1 MLFYIFSVS
10 LSTILDMKDRK
21 KFNGKKPAKRNVER
35 LLDRAR
41 WYYSCRLR
49 SSHEEK
55 NRICYDL
62 FWSVSQS
69 LYKLCTKSIVALQLT
84 SRQITF
90 ASWQRHS
97 FNAIINNRTLMNARN
112 RLEKIEN
119 DYELCNP
126 LVQCNYRKN
135 YHR

>member
-69 LYKLCTKSIVALQLT
+69 FFLFCTISIEALQ
-84 SRQITF
+84 F
-90 ASWQRHS
+90 
-97 FNAIINNRTLMNARN
+97 FVVPYNVKAIDNSVKIYYNN
-112 RLEKIEN
+112 
-119 DYELCNP
+119 LCGLFRGTNFE
-126 LVQCNYRKN
+126 V
-135 YHR
+135 